1 MRKRAMPFNDTLL
14 DELRQANPVQS
25 DALPSSRDP
34 QPARTLEEII
44 MSDTPTPA
52 PPSSEAVA
60 HIDSVR
66 RRRRRISSLAAAV
79 VVVVAVGVGV
89 FAIDFGTAPD
99 ATAEVH
105 RAAAA
110 SAASAADSMRWETRV
125 TIGLAEP
132 DPPLEFSIA
141 GTVSGGNSEIIWQ
154 SHSNLSSVG
163 MDEIGPV
170 TAVAVDGEV
179 YISVAEGVWEGPQ
192 PLSELSLLS
201 GITADALIGDLGQLT
216 DFTKIGDETI
226 DGEKWTRYQSPAA
239 PNNAI
244 RSILVLTLG
253 FAQMPIDTGQTG
265 GSQSPD
271 PVYLNVWIDGDDLI
285 RRVSFGDDTVTA
297 GSFTAVTDFEGF
309 GEPVEIAK
317 PIA

>member
-1 MRKRAMPFNDTLL
+1 MSKQETHIDDTLL
-14 DELRQANPVQS
+14 NELRQANPVQS

-34 QPARTLEEII
+34 QPARTLEEIV
-44 MSDTPTPA
+44 MSDAPTPA
-52 PPSSEAVA
+52 PSAPKAVA
-60 HIDSVR
+60 RIDSAR
-66 RRRRRISSLAAAV
+66 RRRRRISSLAAAAIV
-79 VVVVAVGVGV
+79 AVAVGVGV

-99 ATAEVH
+99 ATATVH
-105 RAAAA
+105 RAA
-110 SAASAADSMRWETRV
+110 AASAADSMRWETRV
-125 TIGLAEP
+125 TIGMAEP

-141 GTVSGGNSEIIWQ
+141 GSASGGNSEITWR
-154 SHSNLSSVG
+154 SHSDLSSVG
-163 MDEIGPV
+163 MEEIGPLTV
-170 TAVAVDGEV
+170 VVVNGEA

-192 PLSELSLLS
+192 PQSELPLLS

-226 DGEKWTRYQSPAA
+226 NGQKWTHYQSPAA

-253 FAQMPIDTGQTG
+253 FSQIPADAGQPG
-265 GSQSPD
+265 EFESPH
-271 PVYLNVWIDGDDLI
+271 LNVWIDSDNLI
-285 RRVSFGDDTVTA
+285 RRVSFGSDTVTA